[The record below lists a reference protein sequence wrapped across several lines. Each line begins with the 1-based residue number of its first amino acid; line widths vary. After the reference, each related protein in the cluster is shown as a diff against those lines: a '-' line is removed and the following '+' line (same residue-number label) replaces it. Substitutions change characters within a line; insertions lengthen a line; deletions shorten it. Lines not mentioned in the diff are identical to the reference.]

1 LSAPG
6 GAPAPPS
13 APRPTSWASIAKSTA
28 ALALLQ
34 EQTNLLPAAM
44 DLPAGVVVA
53 AVVVGL
59 LSKMIPSRW

>member
-1 LSAPG
+1 MPNSSVVA
-6 GAPAPPS
+6 
-13 APRPTSWASIAKSTA
+13 RTA

-44 DLPAGVVVA
+44 DLPAVFVVV